1 MEHDLIR
8 RSKLLAK
15 KCMIRGHL
23 DTGSPCP
30 SKVKAVPVDVIEREP
45 AVDAVPVRHGRWDD
59 SGRYRFENGDLAIR
73 CTGCGCSLREDEF
86 EKFVW
91 NYCPVCGAKM
101 DLKGETED
109 G

>member
-45 AVDAVPVRHGRWDD
+45 AVDAVPVRHGRWIKR
-59 SGRYRFENGDLAIR
+59 GYACGENEYE
-73 CTGCGCSLREDEF
+73 CSVCHETEWRTSASRM
-86 EKFVW
+86 K
-91 NYCPVCGAKM
+91 YCMFCGARM
-101 DLKGETED
+101 EGCDED

>member
-15 KCMIRGHL
+15 KCMIRGNL

-45 AVDAVPVRHGRWDD
+45 AVDAVPVRHGWWIKR
-59 SGRYRFENGDLAIR
+59 GYACGENEYE
-73 CTGCGCSLREDEF
+73 CSVCHETEWRTSASRM
-86 EKFVW
+86 K
-91 NYCPVCGAKM
+91 YCMFCGARM
-101 DLKGETED
+101 DGGDKNDE
-109 G
+109 

>member
-15 KCMIRGHL
+15 KCMIRGNL

-45 AVDAVPVRHGRWDD
+45 AVDAVPVRHGRWIKR
-59 SGRYRFENGDLAIR
+59 GYACGENEYE
-73 CTGCGCSLREDEF
+73 CSACHETEWRTSASRM
-86 EKFVW
+86 K
-91 NYCPVCGAKM
+91 YCMFCGAKM

>member
-45 AVDAVPVRHGRWDD
+45 AVDAVPVRHGRWIKR
-59 SGRYRFENGDLAIR
+59 GYACGENEYE
-73 CTGCGCSLREDEF
+73 CSVCHETEWR
-86 EKFVW
+86 KSASRMK
-91 NYCPVCGAKM
+91 YCMFCGAKM

-109 G
+109 V

>member
-15 KCMIRGHL
+15 KCMVRGHL

-45 AVDAVPVRHGRWDD
+45 AVDAVPVRHGRWLKR
-59 SGRYRFENGDLAIR
+59 GYACGENEYE
-73 CTGCGCSLREDEF
+73 CSVCHETEWRTSASRM
-86 EKFVW
+86 K
-91 NYCPVCGAKM
+91 YCMFCGAKM
-101 DLKGETED
+101 DLKGESED